1 MGGVMSETAQ
11 SILAAIQSLPD
22 DERAELIDRL
32 MEDESPPDNYAGMT
46 EEEFQAEMLRR
57 CEEAKSGV
65 PGIPWSEVKR
75 MLLEDSN
82 AAPDPFTVADRRRRQ

>member
-1 MGGVMSETAQ
+1 MGDVMSETAQ

-32 MEDESPPDNYAGMT
+32 LESESPPDNYEGMT
-46 EEEFQAEMLRR
+46 EEEFHAEMQRR

-65 PGIPWSEVKR
+65 PGIPWAEVEAE
-75 MLLEDSN
+75 LLRDL
-82 AAPDPFTVADRRRRQ
+82 DADARR